1 MGVIMVV
8 EHLLPADW
16 LERKRQFAFFIGS
29 FYAIIGIIIA
39 KALFPDDPSLV
50 AVAFTSILLLPLLR
64 KLFTIEEKQEK
75 REKRFSFTHL
85 FRDEGDFISVYFL
98 IALGV
103 FATYCVATMTLPGFE
118 INALFRDQLELRGGG
133 SGGAIFTGGLFI
145 DILLNNWWVFLACF
159 ILSWIA
165 GDGAIFLITWNAS
178 LWGTIFGVTA
188 KNAAF
193 VSQGNPWWYLAIV
206 LLIIAPHAIIE
217 MLSYILGG
225 IGGGLISA
233 DQEREKG
240 ERKTPRPQVFYSYI
254 GMIVVAALVLLLL
267 GAIVETFVLDNV
279 VLYQEIVAQSFLAA
293 T

>member
-1 MGVIMVV
+1 MVV
-8 EHLLPADW
+8 EHLLPAGW
-16 LERKRQFAFFIGS
+16 LERKRQFAFFIGL

-50 AVAFTSILLLPLLR
+50 AIAFTSILLLPLLR

-75 REKRFSFTHL
+75 REKRFSLVHL

-98 IALGV
+98 LALGV
-103 FATYCVATMTLPGFE
+103 FATYCVASMILPGFE
-118 INALFRDQLELRGGG
+118 INALFRDQLELRGAN
-133 SGGAIFTGGLFI
+133 GGAIFTAGLFI

-159 ILSWIA
+159 VLSWIA

-188 KNAAF
+188 RSAALA
-193 VSQGNPWWYLAIV
+193 SQGNPWWYLAIV

-233 DQEREKG
+233 DLEREKG
-240 ERKTPRPQVFYSYI
+240 ERKTPRPHVFYSYV
-254 GMIVVAALVLLLL
+254 GMIILAGLILLLI
-267 GAIVETFVLDNV
+267 GALVETFVLDNV
-279 VLYQEIVAQSFLAA
+279 VLYQEIVAQSFMAA
-293 T
+293 S